1 MKHEDF
7 RKLSEDE
14 LKNFAWAAFVQNEN
28 LLIEQIKAS
37 ERETILRN
45 DIKSLKAFL
54 FAEFIFIFLEALAI
68 AFLAFALFQNNKHC
82 AREFVNP
89 VSERIEACTN
99 DDALGFEA
107 VNNCIG
113 RVKAFF
119 TAEHCT
125 DNSSLFVVEHSC
137 ASLRKFYAL
146 SFVKF
151 IGNKI

>member
-7 RKLSEDE
+7 IKLSGDE
-14 LKNFAWAAFVQNEN
+14 LKNFAWAAFIQNEN
-28 LLIEQIKAS
+28 LTIEKIKAS

-54 FAEFIFIFLEALAI
+54 FAVFIFIFLQTLAI

-82 AREFVNP
+82 DRKFVNT

-107 VNNCIG
+107 VNNCVG
-113 RVKAFF
+113 RVEAFF

-125 DNSSLFVVEHSC
+125 DNSFLFVVEHSR

-146 SFVKF
+146 SLVKF